1 MIQTGERIATCAN
14 FVTKWG
20 KNNYKVG
27 QLRII
32 TKRQKMLK
40 SRAVNPLQD
49 EVIIIT
55 QRSIYY
61 RKGE

>member
-1 MIQTGERIATCAN
+1 MQTGEKITTCAN

-20 KNNYKVG
+20 KNDYKVA

-32 TKRQKMLK
+32 TKRQNILK
-40 SRAVNPLQD
+40 SRAVNPIPN

-55 QRSIYY
+55 QRGMYY
-61 RKGE
+61 RNGA